1 VDSNSVGVCALTT
14 GSRSNELGSN
24 ARMTIPD
31 PSSIPLAPDPL
42 DSELDRSESEL
53 MAGEHAS
60 PQKTTTDREGHG
72 KGSPGEPRAAGEWD
86 RQKSGT
92 H

>member
-1 VDSNSVGVCALTT
+1 
-14 GSRSNELGSN
+14 
-24 ARMTIPD
+24 MTIPD

-72 KGSPGEPRAAGEWD
+72 KGSPGEPEPQASGID
-86 RQKSGT
+86 KSPARTKYRVSGRRKAR
-92 H
+92 

>member
-1 VDSNSVGVCALTT
+1 
-14 GSRSNELGSN
+14 
-24 ARMTIPD
+24 MTIPD